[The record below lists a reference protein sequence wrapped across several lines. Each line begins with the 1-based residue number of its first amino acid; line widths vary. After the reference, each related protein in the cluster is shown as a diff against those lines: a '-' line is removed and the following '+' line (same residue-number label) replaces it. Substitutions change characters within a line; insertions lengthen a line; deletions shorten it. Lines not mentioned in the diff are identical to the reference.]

1 MLTILNM
8 ISNILVL
15 PTCSEYI
22 KLKKL
27 HLSERVRGIV
37 NSYLIGLGKDFLIY
51 FLEIEK
57 LMSLMMGNKSLHISD

>member
-1 MLTILNM
+1 M
-8 ISNILVL
+8 ISHILVL
-15 PTCSEYI
+15 PSCSEYI

-27 HLSERVRGIV
+27 HLNERVRGIV